1 MLVLGIADNHDSG
14 AAVSVD
20 NGLVSAVNQER
31 VDRVKGSAAFPWG
44 AIDAALEAAGASER
58 DVDRIIVGTS
68 FTPSAFLRA
77 LPSQHA
83 AAREGGQFSPLLHAY
98 VLYQSALRATGLH
111 TIDVDLSRQIL
122 KRRLKA
128 RPFRTEEIQL
138 VDHHRAHAEAAFRTQ
153 SDPDALVFTVDA
165 MGDGT
170 TVTVS
175 QASHGQLDRVYR
187 QSGLSAI
194 NAFYGRVT
202 ELLGFVA
209 NRHEG
214 KVMGLAA
221 RAEPPEELLAH
232 IRDRLRFREPG
243 FTRSPIFKTETR
255 EDAFWRAFDRW
266 SREEIASAAQRVLEE
281 SVVAFVQHWIRRTGK
296 RTVAL
301 AGGIFANVKLNLRIA
316 QLDEVERVWVLPH
329 MGDGGLAAGGLYAT
343 LEPPPRQIPDVYWGP
358 SFSEKQCYKALSLA
372 DLPRRKPKDVVGEVA
387 DLLARGLVVGRFDGR
402 MEWGPRA
409 LGNRSILL
417 RADDPAL
424 TDRLNTQLRRNDF
437 MPFAPL
443 VRDEDAERWFYEVDQ
458 APHAARFMTI
468 CFQAKPAFREL
479 APAAVHVD
487 GTARPQVLR
496 QSDNPSLHALL
507 GEVGERTGSPILIN
521 TSFNVH
527 EEPIVCTPGDAIRT
541 WRSAE
546 LDALW
551 LGPFLVTRPG
561 L

>member
-266 SREEIASAAQRVLEE
+266 SREEIADRK
-281 SVVAFVQHWIRRTGK
+281 SVV
-296 RTVAL
+296 
-301 AGGIFANVKLNLRIA
+301 
-316 QLDEVERVWVLPH
+316 
-329 MGDGGLAAGGLYAT
+329 
-343 LEPPPRQIPDVYWGP
+343 
-358 SFSEKQCYKALSLA
+358 
-372 DLPRRKPKDVVGEVA
+372 
-387 DLLARGLVVGRFDGR
+387 
-402 MEWGPRA
+402 
-409 LGNRSILL
+409 
-417 RADDPAL
+417 
-424 TDRLNTQLRRNDF
+424 
-437 MPFAPL
+437 
-443 VRDEDAERWFYEVDQ
+443 
-458 APHAARFMTI
+458 
-468 CFQAKPAFREL
+468 
-479 APAAVHVD
+479 
-487 GTARPQVLR
+487 
-496 QSDNPSLHALL
+496 
-507 GEVGERTGSPILIN
+507 
-521 TSFNVH
+521 
-527 EEPIVCTPGDAIRT
+527 
-541 WRSAE
+541 
-546 LDALW
+546 
-551 LGPFLVTRPG
+551 
-561 L
+561 